1 MSDSWRPHRQQR
13 QQLRP
18 AVITSKMMKVQ
29 TPQQL
34 LELVAHHSAELNRI
48 HVVAAL
54 NKAAELWPS
63 AASGTTGADSEQV
76 LGRQQLQHLVDMLAG
91 PFARR

>member
-1 MSDSWRPHRQQR
+1 
-13 QQLRP
+13 
-18 AVITSKMMKVQ
+18 MMKAE

-34 LELVAHHSAELNRI
+34 LELVVQHSASFNRI

-63 AASGTTGADSEQV
+63 AGQGTAGADSEKV
-76 LGRQQLQHLVDMLAG
+76 LGRQQLQHLVTMLAG